1 MHYVFDN
8 VIYSGGRKKTKKKKK
23 KRTMNHFYV
32 DESHVVLAQV
42 GLLRGRANVVFTFS
56 FTIFCFNRLQLNKI
70 Q

>member
-1 MHYVFDN
+1 
-8 VIYSGGRKKTKKKKK
+8 
-23 KRTMNHFYV
+23 MNHFYI